1 MDIPAILHKIPLFV
15 GLSPESLTSLTPLFE
30 EETYPEGTLIL
41 REGEFGDSMYLIVAG
56 RVSVTR
62 YGEEDKEI
70 IISKLERGSYFGEV
84 ALIDNQPRTASVYA
98 LEETIVL
105 RLRKHDFER
114 MLLKDK
120 NLAIS
125 FYRNILK
132 ETIRRMRDT
141 ASSLTSSIDVLD
153 RQNLRLDQIN
163 AELSEAKDVQDHF
176 ISKETLSAQCFK
188 KHHIRRSF
196 IYNPFMDVGGDFLS
210 VKNLSEDK
218 TGFIIA
224 DVMGHG
230 ISAAL
235 ATGVLRSGF
244 AIFAREHGENPSK
257 LMDSLNVHMY
267 EIFASLFA
275 TAYYALIDMTKQTVR
290 LSKAGHM
297 HPLIWKAGKKKLAE
311 INITGPGL
319 GIVPRAQ
326 FHELEMKIEKGDK
339 MLFYTDGI
347 IEQRNYEGEM
357 FSEERLTELYENY
370 CRDDNPDIV
379 HALYED
385 FNKFCKNSQPQDDI
399 TLFLLEF

>member
-1 MDIPAILHKIPLFV
+1 MDIPAILHKIPLFA
-15 GLSPESLTSLTPLFE
+15 GLSPDSLASLVPLFE
-30 EETYPEGTLIL
+30 KEIYPAGALIL
-41 REGEFGDSMYLIVAG
+41 REGEFGDSMYLIAAG

-62 YGEEDKEI
+62 YGAGDKEI
-70 IISKLERGSYFGEV
+70 TISKLEGGSYFGEV

-105 RLRKHDFER
+105 RLKKHDFET

-153 RQNLRLDQIN
+153 RQNLRLDKIN
-163 AELSEAKDVQDHF
+163 AELSDAKEIQDRF
-176 ISKETLSAQCFK
+176 VSSETLSAQCFK
-188 KHHIRRSF
+188 KHHIKRSF

-210 VKNLSEDK
+210 IKTLSEDK

-257 LMDSLNVHMY
+257 LMESLNIHMY
-267 EIFASLFA
+267 EIFTSLFA
-275 TAYYALIDMTKQTVR
+275 TAYYALIDMDKKTIR

-297 HPLIWKAGKKKLAE
+297 HPLIWKAGKQELAE
-311 INITGPGL
+311 INIPGPGL
-319 GIVPRAQ
+319 GIVPGVQ
-326 FHELEMKIEKGDK
+326 FHEFELQIERGDK
-339 MLFYTDGI
+339 MLFFTDGI
-347 IEQRNYEGEM
+347 IEQRNFDGEM
-357 FSEERLTELYENY
+357 FSEERLTELFSKYCSENH
-370 CRDDNPDIV
+370 PHIV
-379 HALYED
+379 NALYD
-385 FNKFCKNSQPQDDI
+385 NFNNFYQSSQPQDDI